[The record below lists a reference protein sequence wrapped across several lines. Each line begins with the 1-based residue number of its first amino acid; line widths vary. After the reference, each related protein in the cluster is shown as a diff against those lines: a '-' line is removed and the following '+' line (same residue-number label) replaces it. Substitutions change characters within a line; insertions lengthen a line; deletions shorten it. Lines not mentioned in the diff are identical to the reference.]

1 MERNTITKTRNMIE
15 GDVLICKRYHIQYG
29 NENIIGRKYVIKYIE
44 KAGNK
49 NIYVSTDLSA
59 GRQYSSG
66 TTCYSSVKIPDTNLP
81 YSTKYIHDYFDELV
95 ELRNMKLNDL
105 GI

>member
-1 MERNTITKTRNMIE
+1 MIE
-15 GDVLICKRYHIQYG
+15 GNVLICKRYHIQYE

-44 KAGNK
+44 ETGNK
-49 NIYVSTDLSA
+49 NIYVSTDLSGCGEGVTA
-59 GRQYSSG
+59 
-66 TTCYSSVKIPDTNLP
+66 CYSSVRIPDVNLP

-95 ELRNMKLNDL
+95 EVRNMKLNDL

>member
-1 MERNTITKTRNMIE
+1 MIE
-15 GDVLICKRYHIQYG
+15 GNVLICKKDLITASG
-29 NENIIGRKYVIKYIE
+29 VNIIGRKYVIKYIE

-59 GRQYSSG
+59 GPPYSSGTTPG

-95 ELRNMKLNDL
+95 EIRNMKLNDL